1 MAVAQRLERLRR
13 QLAEKGLNAILITQ
27 PEDCRYIS
35 GFTGSGGWSGTLLI
49 SQDSAVLATD
59 FIHLEQARQEA
70 PEFDIVAIKNY
81 AQGFAQ
87 LLSGNGKLG
96 KVGFEANVLSVAE
109 FRKLSEEAEKASAE
123 LVPTEEIVASLR
135 ATKDESEISCILRA
149 AFIADTAIEYIA
161 REIHSGMTEKEA
173 AWEIEKYIREN
184 GSDPVPFDII
194 VASGPNA
201 ALPHA
206 RPSDRPIS
214 DGEPIIFD
222 IGARWKGYCSDL
234 SRTLCLG
241 PCGERFQAVY
251 DLVLEAQMSALDG
264 IEVGMTGAQADGIA
278 REVID
283 RGGYKDAFGH
293 GLGHGVG
300 LAVHERPRVSL
311 SSTDVIAENMV
322 FTVEP
327 GIYIVGWG
335 AVRIED
341 TVVVRGGKVQP
352 LTKAPKNPSPA
363 EAS

>member
-1 MAVAQRLERLRR
+1 MAVAQRLQRLRQ
-13 QLAEKGLNAILITQ
+13 QLAEKGLNAILLTQ
-27 PEDCRYIS
+27 SENCRYIS
-35 GFTGSGGWSGTLLI
+35 GFTGSSGPAATLLI

-59 FIHLEQARQEA
+59 FIHFEQARQEA
-70 PEFDIVAIKNY
+70 PDFDVVAVTNSS
-81 AQGFAQ
+81 QRFTQ
-87 LLSGNGKLG
+87 LLSSNGRLG
-96 KVGFEANVLSVAE
+96 KVGFEANVVSVAE
-109 FRKLSEEAEKASAE
+109 FRRLSEEADRARVE
-123 LVPTEEIVASLR
+123 LVPTEETLDCIR
-135 ATKDESEISCILRA
+135 AVKDEDEISCIMRA
-149 AFIADTAIEYIA
+149 AFIADTAINHIA
-161 REIHSGMTEKEA
+161 GEIHPGVTEKQA

-184 GSDPVPFDII
+184 GSESIPFDII

-206 RPSDRPIS
+206 KPTDRPIS

-234 SRTLCLG
+234 SRTFCLG
-241 PCGERFQAVY
+241 AGGKRFQDVY
-251 DLVLEAQMSALDG
+251 DIVLRAQTAALDS
-264 IEVGMTGAQADGIA
+264 IKAGMTGAQADGIA

-283 RGGYKDAFGH
+283 RAGYKDAFGH

-311 SSTDVIAENMV
+311 NSTDVIQENMV

-335 AVRIED
+335 GVRIED
-341 TVVVRGGKVQP
+341 TVVVRNGKLQP
-352 LTKAPKNPSPA
+352 LTKASKNSSPT